1 MSVLSKSPRNHAIGI
16 GIAFGVWFDGKRPME
31 NCPMAVVFSADVDLR
46 RVIIA
51 GLGELGC
58 TTYDG
63 SQAEAL
69 AFAAQKPIDVMV
81 VDAARFDA
89 IGGETIRKH
98 LKNQPQLH
106 ILYLLDAGDV
116 ETAKGIGIGAAHDAA
131 LRKPFDLGELCDIV
145 STWLAYRATL
155 EKLTGLSIH

>member
-1 MSVLSKSPRNHAIGI
+1 LVCGFAENLT
-16 GIAFGVWFDGKRPME
+16 ME
-31 NCPMAVVFSADVDLR
+31 NCPMAVVFSADEDLR
-46 RVIIA
+46 RVIMA

-63 SQAEAL
+63 SQADAL
-69 AFAAQKPIDVMV
+69 AYAAERPIDVVV
-81 VDAARFDA
+81 VDAGRFDA
-89 IGGETIRKH
+89 IESESIRKH

-106 ILYLLDAGDV
+106 ILYLLEAGDV
-116 ETAKGIGIGAAHDAA
+116 ETEKGIGAAYDAA

-155 EKLTGLSIH
+155 ERVTNLTIH

>member
-1 MSVLSKSPRNHAIGI
+1 MINNS
-16 GIAFGVWFDGKRPME
+16 
-31 NCPMAVVFSADVDLR
+31 PMAVVFSADDDLR
-46 RVIIA
+46 RVIMA

-58 TTYDG
+58 ATYDG

-69 AFAAQKPIDVMV
+69 AYAAEKSIDVVV
-81 VDAARFDA
+81 VDAGRFDA
-89 IGGETIRKH
+89 IGGENIRKH

-106 ILYLLDAGDV
+106 ILYLLDAADV
-116 ETAKGIGIGAAHDAA
+116 DTAKGIGAAYDAA

-155 EKLTGLSIH
+155 EKITDLTVH

>member
-1 MSVLSKSPRNHAIGI
+1 
-16 GIAFGVWFDGKRPME
+16 
-31 NCPMAVVFSADVDLR
+31 MAVVFSADDDLR

-58 TTYDG
+58 STYDAG

-69 AFAAQKPIDVMV
+69 AYAARTPIDVAV
-81 VDAARFDA
+81 VDAGRFDA
-89 IGGETIRKH
+89 IGGETIRMH
-98 LKNQPQLH
+98 LRHQPQLH
-106 ILYLLDAGDV
+106 ILYLLDAADV
-116 ETAKGIGIGAAHDAA
+116 ESEKRIGAVYDAA

-155 EKLTGLSIH
+155 ERVTGLSVH

>member
-1 MSVLSKSPRNHAIGI
+1 
-16 GIAFGVWFDGKRPME
+16 
-31 NCPMAVVFSADVDLR
+31 MAVVFSADVDLR

-69 AFAAQKPIDVMV
+69 AHAAQKAIDVVV
-81 VDAARFDA
+81 VDAGRFDA

-106 ILYLLDAGDV
+106 ILYLLDEGDV
-116 ETAKGIGIGAAHDAA
+116 ETAKGIGAVYDAA

-155 EKLTGLSIH
+155 EKVTGLSIH